1 MRRRQLRKGK
11 NRVGCRK
18 VNGRWW
24 KISIHFSELTSWT
37 NISWNRPSNELKG
50 CQQSTSVTVNIKFL
64 FPFMSWFLSVLTW
77 FLIHYRISFW
87 WCFRA
92 SSLNGSVAW
101 HDDMTRTGARRGEEP
116 SAFLSNL
123 CLLFRKASYSTH
135 NTTLNKIL
143 KCFNNEISFRLF
155 PISSGF
161 NCDFDSFSCRKLF
174 PSSPFNCVRFSIEQ
188 FSWIN
193 KNLWQACREFS
204 ISFHSSYVVLPLLSP
219 PNKRCHRIWWLK
231 LFLFAFE
238 STLLPSLLY
247 I

>member
-1 MRRRQLRKGK
+1 MNK
-11 NRVGCRK
+11 
-18 VNGRWW
+18 
-24 KISIHFSELTSWT
+24 HFLESS
-37 NISWNRPSNELKG
+37 LKRTERL
-50 CQQSTSVTVNIKFL
+50 STVNVSDGEHQVFVPIHVMIL
-64 FPFMSWFLSVLTW
+64 ERLDMISHSLSDIVLMM
-77 FLIHYRISFW
+77 LS
-87 WCFRA
+87 CFELEWKR
-92 SSLNGSVAW
+92 GVAW
-101 HDDMTRTGARRGEEP
+101 HDDMTRTGARRR
-116 SAFLSNL
+116 AFCFPFQS
-123 CLLFRKASYSTH
+123 LLFRKASYSTH
-135 NTTLNKIL
+135 NNTTLNKIL

-247 I
+247 IQPLLSISCHLHSYNVNHPFSYFFRS